1 MTKRILIK
9 RILTKRILL
18 GLFILPLV
26 ALLLPPVT
34 AEARPRL
41 EPVYKPASI
50 SVKGMSKSQV
60 EKGIKRAL
68 YKRGWTAKKINN
80 GLIRATYIKASR
92 KTSLKAVINIHY
104 SSKSIRIKYYSSKGF
119 SYDKAAG
126 IIHRRF
132 NGWVKNVEKD
142 IKLEFNDF

>member
-1 MTKRILIK
+1 MTK

-18 GLFILPLV
+18 GIFMLPLV
-26 ALLLPPVT
+26 ALLLPPSTV
-34 AEARPRL
+34 EARPRL

-60 EKGIKRAL
+60 KQGIKRAL
-68 YKRGWTAKKINN
+68 YRRGWTAKVINSS
-80 GLIRATYIKASR
+80 LIRATYIKASR

-104 SSKSIRIKYYSSKGF
+104 SSKSIRIKYYSSRGF
-119 SYDKAAG
+119 SYDKAAR

-142 IKLEFNDF
+142 LKVEFNAF

>member
-1 MTKRILIK
+1 MTKRILTK

-18 GLFILPLV
+18 GLFMLPLV

-34 AEARPRL
+34 VEAKPRL

-68 YKRGWTAKKINN
+68 YKRGWQAKKINS

-104 SSKSIRIKYYSSKGF
+104 SSKSIRINYYSSKGF

-142 IKLEFNDF
+142 LKLEFNDF